1 MDQVNQAN
9 QLNPQLLVIYSIL
22 YLRMLLHSLNLQQA
36 CFPVL
41 TSVKQA
47 NKLLNL
53 SNLPNNS
60 LHKLS
65 SLKSS
70 QMPLEL
76 NHNQT
81 SSVPNPRL
89 MPLELNHS
97 PSVNS
102 QELSHHKETS
112 WLSSLNHPQMSLT
125 LDKQRLNLK
134 QLPIPSH
141 NPGLN
146 QKNKNQKSLK
156 NMFLEKESLVR
167 MTHGQRELL

>member
-1 MDQVNQAN
+1 
-9 QLNPQLLVIYSIL
+9 
-22 YLRMLLHSLNLQQA
+22 MLLHSLNLQQA

-76 NHNQT
+76 NPNQT

-97 PSVNS
+97 PSVNN
-102 QELSHHKETS
+102 QELSRHKETS
-112 WLSSLNHPQMSLT
+112 WLSSLSHLQMSLT

-134 QLPIPSH
+134 QLPIPSP

-146 QKNKNQKSLK
+146 QKNKNQKNPK